1 MKNSITKRTFA
12 ALQASRGLAW
22 LVGLAISALAIPAA
36 SNLRAQGSGQF
47 CTATATAI
55 AKACDSQTQDD
66 YWIAVANCINE
77 GDASDRAECLADAA
91 ASKTEATRLCRDQ
104 LTGRLDACALL
115 GEERYDPEFEPA
127 DFDKDFANLP
137 NPNRYF
143 PLAVGNRWEYR
154 GGTEVNTVEVL
165 DQTKLIDEVTCVVVR
180 DLVYD
185 SGMLKEATD
194 DWYAQAKNGDAWYCG
209 EEVKDFEH
217 FRGDRP
223 RRPELVSIDG
233 SFKAG
238 RDGAKPGVIFRAF
251 PRRGESYLE
260 EFSLGNAEDVTTV
273 LSTNYGFG
281 TSPDLDRN
289 VPQRL
294 ARIFCAGNNC
304 VVTKNFSLLE
314 PGLSA
319 RKYYAPGIGV
329 FLEVESTG
337 DTSQLVACNFDARCT
352 GLPRP

>member
-1 MKNSITKRTFA
+1 MKNSMTKERFVT
-12 ALQASRGLAW
+12 LRASRGLAW
-22 LVGLAISALAIPAA
+22 FLGLAVTALAIPAA
-36 SNLRAQGSGQF
+36 SSISAQGSGQF
-47 CTATATAI
+47 CTATANAI
-55 AKACDSQTQDD
+55 AKACGSQTQDD

-77 GDASDRAECLADAA
+77 PDAAERAECLADAA
-91 ASKTEATRLCRDQ
+91 ASRTEATQLCRDQ
-104 LTGRLDACALL
+104 LNGRLEACTLL
-115 GEERYDPEFEPA
+115 GEDRYDPEFEPA

-143 PLAVGNRWEYR
+143 PLAVGNRWQYR
-154 GGTEVNTVEVL
+154 GGTEVNTVEIL
-165 DQTKLIDEVTCVVVR
+165 SQTKLIDEVTCVVAR

-185 SGMLKEATD
+185 SGFLKEATD

-209 EEVKDFEH
+209 EEVKDFEN

-238 RDGAKPGVIFRAF
+238 RDGAKPGIIFRAF

-281 TSPDLDRN
+281 TNADLDRN

-294 ARIFCAGNNC
+294 ARMLCAGNNC

-337 DTSQLVACNFDARCT
+337 DTSQLVSCNFDTRCT